1 MRKIINSIRENKGL
15 VFSLFIFSLMLTL
28 KNKLSLSNSWKD
40 FVFHPDAPFWLFLYA
55 LIIFFFINF
64 IKEKI
69 ERKQVQK
76 TPSQLRYI
84 KYFGVGLI
92 SYLFLSNIFWLGIS
106 FAFGNISRNYSSSY
120 QITYKVFHQ
129 IIDFIIFAGITL
141 AYLYAK
147 ENRDY
152 KKRLSDFE
160 VSDAKSKIQQLQ
172 SQLNP
177 HFLFNNLNILDQLIE
192 EDKEKAS
199 NFLAKF
205 SELYRYTLKNSDKEL
220 ISIKEELAF
229 SQNYFKLME
238 EKYQGCYQLIINNK
252 VRNQNLIVPPFCLQV
267 LIENAITHNLG
278 IIENPV
284 IINITVKETI
294 VVSNNRVALN
304 RKKKG
309 NGVALQN
316 LSKQF
321 ELLTNKGINIQNT
334 NGHYRVSLPLIKI
347 HSND

>member
-1 MRKIINSIRENKGL
+1 MKENKEL
-15 VFSLFIFSLMLTL
+15 VFSLFVFSLILTL
-28 KNKLSLSNSWKD
+28 KNKLSFASSWKD

-55 LIIFFFINF
+55 LIIFFFISF
-64 IKEKI
+64 IKEKT
-69 ERKQVQK
+69 EQNQVQK

-84 KYFGVGLI
+84 KYFGIGLM
-92 SYLFLSNIFWLGIS
+92 SYLFLSNMFWLGIS
-106 FAFGNISRNYSSSY
+106 FAFGNISRNYGSSY

-152 KKRLSDFE
+152 KRRLSDFE

-205 SELYRYTLKNSDKEL
+205 AELYRYTLKNSDKEL
-220 ISIKEELAF
+220 ISIKEELVFA
-229 SQNYFKLME
+229 QNYFKLME
-238 EKYQGCYQLIINNK
+238 EKYKGCYQLIINEK

-267 LIENAITHNLG
+267 LIENVITHNLG
-278 IIENPV
+278 VIENPV

-294 VVSNNRVALN
+294 LVSNNKVSLN

-321 ELLTNKGINIQNT
+321 ELLTNNGINVQKT
-334 NGHYRVSLPLIKI
+334 NEHFSVGLPLIKI
-347 HSND
+347 HCND